1 MPPVRNLQ
9 HGSPRRSR
17 GVDDARQGK
26 SMGKNITIGL
36 LAAAL
41 AVSLGLFVGV
51 RLDAQTGDHPPSVY
65 AGIVLV
71 DGEAAENG
79 TIVQAQKGGYVCAS
93 TRTGR
98 GLNNEVIDHHRYALQ
113 VSRSD
118 CDGSIDFYVG
128 GRYARSA
135 PFNHDIL
142 NVMRLSV
149 DAASPSCPKPP
160 CSPPLPPDGEATPA
174 PASQPATVEVRF
186 EYSPGGRVGILSYRV
201 DGGRWVPVPDVET
214 GFFFFAPD
222 PNGTITA
229 RGTVSLA
236 TVVR

>member
-1 MPPVRNLQ
+1 
-9 HGSPRRSR
+9 
-17 GVDDARQGK
+17 
-26 SMGKNITIGL
+26 MGKNIVIGL
-36 LAAAL
+36 LAVAL

-79 TIVQAQKGGYVCAS
+79 TIVEAWKSGRVCAS

-98 GLNNEVIDHHRYALQ
+98 GLSNEVIDHHRYALQ
-113 VSRSD
+113 VFKD
-118 CDGSIDFYVG
+118 KCDGQIDFYVG
-128 GRYARSA
+128 ARRVGETAGVVLRYARSA
-135 PFNHDIL
+135 PFNHDVL

-149 DAASPSCPKPP
+149 DDDSPTCPKGP
-160 CSPPLPPDGEATPA
+160 CSPTPSPDGEPTPS
-174 PASQPATVEVRF
+174 PVSRPATVEVRF

-214 GFFFFAPD
+214 GLFFFAPD

-229 RGTVSLA
+229 LGTVSLA

>member
-1 MPPVRNLQ
+1 
-9 HGSPRRSR
+9 
-17 GVDDARQGK
+17 
-26 SMGKNITIGL
+26 MGKNVTIGL

-79 TIVQAQKGGYVCAS
+79 TVVQARKGERVCAS

-149 DAASPSCPKPP
+149 DGASPACPKPP
-160 CSPPLPPDGEATPA
+160 CSPTP
-174 PASQPATVEVRF
+174 SQPATVEVRF

>member
-1 MPPVRNLQ
+1 
-9 HGSPRRSR
+9 
-17 GVDDARQGK
+17 
-26 SMGKNITIGL
+26 MGKNITIGL

-79 TIVQAQKGGYVCAS
+79 TVVQAQKGERVCAS

-98 GLNNEVIDHHRYALQ
+98 GLNNEVIEHHRYALQ

-118 CDGSIDFYVG
+118 CDGQIDFYVG
-128 GRYARSA
+128 WRRVEETAGVVLRYARSA

-149 DAASPSCPKPP
+149 DEASPACWKGP
-160 CSPPLPPDGEATPA
+160 CSSPPLPDGEATPV
-174 PASQPATVEVRF
+174 PTSRPATVEVRF